1 MTIPSIPIK
10 KNFGRFARYLPI
22 LEWGQNYTRETFS
35 GDLLAGVIVAI
46 MLVPQSMAYALLAG
60 LPPEVGLYASIVPL
74 ILYGLLGTSRSLA
87 VGPVAMVSLLV
98 ASVVVPLAGGN
109 PAETLLLAVTLALL
123 VGLIQTLMGILRI
136 GFLVNFLSHPVL
148 SAFTSAAAI
157 LIGFSQLK
165 SLLGFKVP
173 RFEYFYETVVY
184 TFSHLPETNL
194 TTLAIGLVGIGILF
208 VFKKWLPS
216 WLELARISPSLKTAL
231 SKMGPLVIV
240 IVGILGVMFG
250 RLDALAGVSIV
261 GAVPSGL
268 PPFSLPSFAPEKLLS
283 LLPAAIAISMVGYM
297 ESVSVAKSL
306 ASKRREKIDPD
317 QELIALGMANLGA
330 AFTGGFPVTGGI
342 SRSVV
347 NFSAGARTGMA
358 SIVTAGLIVLTLLF
372 LTPIFYYLPQ
382 AMLAAIVLV
391 AIFNMVDF
399 GTAMRVWRYNRA
411 DGVAWWVTFLAV
423 LGVGVETGILYG
435 VAASILLFIW
445 RTSRPHVAVVGRV
458 GQSEIYRN
466 VLRHEV
472 QTWPELIAIRIDQ
485 SLYFANT
492 KFLEDTVLG
501 LVADRPEV
509 KDFVLICTAVNFID
523 ASAIETLESL
533 LEQLRDAGVTF
544 HLAAVKGPVLDQL
557 KQSEFWDHFDE
568 SQLHFTTHDAL
579 KTLRYVPLDL

>member
-1 MTIPSIPIK
+1 
-10 KNFGRFARYLPI
+10 
-22 LEWGQNYTRETFS
+22 
-35 GDLLAGVIVAI
+35 
-46 MLVPQSMAYALLAG
+46 
-60 LPPEVGLYASIVPL
+60 
-74 ILYGLLGTSRSLA
+74 
-87 VGPVAMVSLLV
+87 
-98 ASVVVPLAGGN
+98 
-109 PAETLLLAVTLALL
+109 
-123 VGLIQTLMGILRI
+123 
-136 GFLVNFLSHPVL
+136 
-148 SAFTSAAAI
+148 
-157 LIGFSQLK
+157 
-165 SLLGFKVP
+165 
-173 RFEYFYETVVY
+173 
-184 TFSHLPETNL
+184 
-194 TTLAIGLVGIGILF
+194 
-208 VFKKWLPS
+208 
-216 WLELARISPSLKTAL
+216 
-231 SKMGPLVIV
+231 
-240 IVGILGVMFG
+240 
-250 RLDALAGVSIV
+250 
-261 GAVPSGL
+261 
-268 PPFSLPSFAPEKLLS
+268 
-283 LLPAAIAISMVGYM
+283 
-297 ESVSVAKSL
+297 
-306 ASKRREKIDPD
+306 
-317 QELIALGMANLGA
+317 
-330 AFTGGFPVTGGI
+330 
-342 SRSVV
+342 
-347 NFSAGARTGMA
+347 
-358 SIVTAGLIVLTLLF
+358 LIVLTLLF